1 MIAPNQLSQPMTDYF
16 KSQERNILFRRI
28 EHLEATM
35 TSLDRRVTGHQL
47 ICHLNNNLR
56 EVCGLQASHERS
68 GFLQRTI
75 LKWLVFHLFPWP
87 EWAPRSPAALEEFIG
102 AKPPTTFEADHA
114 ELVELLKTFE
124 ARWQEDTL
132 MPHPVFGHLSKSEW
146 GQYMFLHLDY
156 HLTAF
161 GIHGDFRAPK

>member
-1 MIAPNQLSQPMTDYF
+1 MIAPNQFSLPMTDYF
-16 KSQERNILFRRI
+16 KPQERNILFRRI

-35 TSLDRRVTGHQL
+35 TSLDQRVTGHQL

-56 EVCGLQASHERS
+56 ELCGLQPSHERS

-75 LKWLVFHLFPWP
+75 LKWLVLHVFPWP
-87 EWAPRSPAALEEFIG
+87 ERAPRSPAALQEFIG
-102 AKPPTTFEADHA
+102 TKPPSTFEADHA

-124 ARWQEDTL
+124 SQSQEARL
-132 MPHPVFGHLSKSEW
+132 APHPVFGPLSKSEW
-146 GQYMFLHLDY
+146 GEYMFLHLDY

>member
-1 MIAPNQLSQPMTDYF
+1 
-16 KSQERNILFRRI
+16 
-28 EHLEATM
+28 
-35 TSLDRRVTGHQL
+35 
-47 ICHLNNNLR
+47 
-56 EVCGLQASHERS
+56 
-68 GFLQRTI
+68 
-75 LKWLVFHLFPWP
+75 VFHLFPWP
-87 EWAPRSPAALEEFIG
+87 ERTPRSPAALQEFIG

-124 ARWQEDTL
+124 ARWQEGTL